1 MVKDEVGNYSKKAI
15 REILKNLRPGQYIR
29 LRKLTPTEVFRF
41 MGVPVEYIVK
51 LVNQSG
57 NSDAQLYKQAGNSI
71 VVDVLYHLFKN
82 IFDSY
87 YNQIVNN
94 NS

>member
-1 MVKDEVGNYSKKAI
+1 M
-15 REILKNLRPGQYIR
+15 NLQPGQYIR

-41 MGVPVEYIVK
+41 MGVPAEYIIK
-51 LVNQSG
+51 LVNLSG
-57 NSDAQLYKQAGNSI
+57 HSNAQLYKQAGNSI

-87 YNQIVNN
+87 YNQIVNI

>member
-1 MVKDEVGNYSKKAI
+1 
-15 REILKNLRPGQYIR
+15 
-29 LRKLTPTEVFRF
+29 